1 MTTTVD
7 KTTPLYNAFMDVF
20 IATDCEFEG
29 TASELLEIIAQG
41 NPDDLP
47 ANATRM
53 GRAFSEIEPRVIAL
67 AKRSDYLFFV
77 CSSILF
83 DYYHQCRP
91 YTCTYAKRT
100 YYQQNF
106 YEAHKILSPSTI
118 QASTM

>member
-1 MTTTVD
+1 MTTTVS
-7 KTTPLYNAFMDVF
+7 KTTTIYDAFMDVF
-20 IATDCEFEG
+20 AMDARDQRWNEMPEHIVSMLENQDYLFEG
-29 TASELLEIIAQG
+29 TASELLEIIAWG

-77 CSSILF
+77 CSRILLN
-83 DYYHQCRP
+83 YYHQCRP

-100 YYQQNF
+100 YYQ
-106 YEAHKILSPSTI
+106 
-118 QASTM
+118 